1 MNYYLYNDEMKK
13 DQLLAALQSYVSS
26 NNISHLVETMNKI
39 LISKQERRLL
49 PDLKYGLVH
58 SAIIILYLYIL
69 TFITCLEV

>member
-49 PDLKYGLVH
+49 PDLKYGVH
-58 SAIIILYLYIL
+58 SAIIILYIL